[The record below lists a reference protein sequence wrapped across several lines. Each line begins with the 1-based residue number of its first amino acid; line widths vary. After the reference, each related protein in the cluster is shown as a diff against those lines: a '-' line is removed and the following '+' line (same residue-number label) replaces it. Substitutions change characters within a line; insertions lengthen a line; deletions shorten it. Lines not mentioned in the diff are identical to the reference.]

1 MRPRNKYEIH
11 TYSYLALRRAVGWVG
26 VLLPFVLMLANT
38 ILFGGAFPEKSI
50 SLYYHTPVRDLF
62 VGGLCAVALFLFFY
76 AGYNKWDNITANMA
90 GLFAVLV
97 AWFPAS
103 ETGTGGIVN
112 TIHFVSAALFFITL
126 ALFSIFLFTRKD
138 DNPTPEKLK
147 RNVIY
152 VVCGLVILISLVA
165 MMLWFLFAGSGNSNS
180 VFIFW
185 AETIALIAFGISWL
199 IKGGTLFTDQKREEA
214 D

>member
-1 MRPRNKYEIH
+1 MKPRDKYEIH

-26 VLLPFVLMLANT
+26 ILLPFVLMLGNT
-38 ILFGGAFPEKSI
+38 ILFGGPFPGQSI
-50 SLYYHTPVRDLF
+50 SLYYHTPMRDVF

-76 AGYNKWDNITANMA
+76 AGYDRRDNISGNLA
-90 GLFAVLV
+90 GLFALLV

-112 TIHFVSAALFFITL
+112 TIHFISAALFFITL
-126 ALFSIFLFTRKD
+126 SIFSLFLFTRKD

-152 VVCGLVILISLVA
+152 VACGVVMLVFLVA

-185 AETIALIAFGISWL
+185 AETIALIVFGISWL
-199 IKGGTLFTDQKREEA
+199 IKGGTLFTDQKKVEA